1 MTSLGAGGTIAN
13 AAACVLS
20 AVALVATIGCGA
32 ANSPVA
38 GPAAGGTLV
47 VSNMNDNTAT
57 LLDAR
62 TLATLATLPTGR
74 APHEVAISH
83 DGRWALVSNYGTR
96 EAPGNTVTVI
106 DVDTRSVART
116 IELADTRRPHG
127 MVFLPGDST
136 VAVTAE
142 MNRTILLVDF
152 RTGKTL
158 RSLATNGR
166 APHIVGS
173 SSDGRRLVAGNI
185 GDGTIAL
192 VSPLSSDTTR
202 TVKVGRQPEGVA
214 ITPDGARAWA
224 GSNQD
229 SIVVVVDLSRGQPI
243 DTIRGFGLPY
253 RVALSPDGRTAVVTD
268 PVKATVR
275 VFDEPTRRQRWS
287 ISIPPD
293 SLVPTAEVKGSASPE
308 GVTISRDSR
317 WAYVTLQGRNRVIAI
332 DLEQGT
338 IAGGG
343 LTGVWSDGIGFS
355 PRGR

>member
-1 MTSLGAGGTIAN
+1 MKILAG
-13 AAACVLS
+13 VV
-20 AVALVATIGCGA
+20 VAMIGCRAGA
-32 ANSPVA
+32 NTAA
-38 GPAAGGTLV
+38 GSPAASGTVV
-47 VSNMNDNTAT
+47 VSNMNGNTAT

-62 TLATLATLPTGR
+62 TLATLATVPTGR

-96 EAPGNTVTVI
+96 DAPGNTITVI
-106 DVDTRSVART
+106 DVDARNVART
-116 IELADTRRPHG
+116 IELSDVRRPHG
-127 MVFLPGDST
+127 MVFLPGDT
-136 VAVTAE
+136 VLAVTAE
-142 MNRTILLVDF
+142 TNRAVVLVDF

-185 GDGTIAL
+185 GDGTIAVL
-192 VSPLSSDTTR
+192 SPLSNDSAR

-229 SIVVVVDLSRGQPI
+229 SIVVVVAIDRGQPV

-253 RVALSPDGRTAVVTD
+253 RSAISPDGRTVVVTD

-275 VFDEPTRRQRWS
+275 AFDESTRRQRWS
-287 ISIPPD
+287 LSIPPD
-293 SLVPTAEVKGSASPE
+293 SLVSTAEVKGSASPE

-317 WAYVTLQGRNRVIAI
+317 WAFVTLQGRNRVIAI
-332 DLEQGT
+332 DLERGT
-338 IAGGG
+338 IAAWGV
-343 LTGVWSDGIGFS
+343 TGVWSDGIGFS